1 MQIHPHRRAGACS
14 RPTSSLFTI
23 TYYLKFPPGEGIW
36 LAARLAWG
44 FIKPILD
51 RDDARYW
58 NQVEKCSRAGKASAE
73 KRRKKRVELCSE
85 QNPTSGNIIN
95 QSTIFNPQSTIDNLQ
110 STDINLQS
118 SDGNHHY
125 PIIKSGDEVM
135 IPPTCDEVSDFD
147 MKSHRHHRCF
157 PASQD
162 SRCLWEF
169 RRADN
174 IRPCRKKKARS
185 IFRCCVLLITSYL

>member
-1 MQIHPHRRAGACS
+1 MFEKISRNPVQIHPHRRAGASS

-95 QSTIFNPQSTIDNLQ
+95 QSTIFNPQSTIF
-110 STDINLQS
+110 NLQS
-118 SDGNHHY
+118 SAVNLHL
-125 PIIKSGDEVM
+125 PISIPCEGEKKNAPSLDEG
-135 IPPTCDEVSDFD
+135 SDFD
-147 MKSHRHHRCF
+147 TKSHRHRRCF
-157 PASQD
+157 PASQE
-162 SRCLWEF
+162 SF
-169 RRADN
+169 KISVGVPAGG
-174 IRPCRKKKARS
+174 
-185 IFRCCVLLITSYL
+185 